1 MLEQP
6 GNRPGT
12 RRHARICRYPSG
24 PSPMSAPSPLALALG
39 RIPSGL
45 YVVTTLKDGKPLG
58 FVGSLVMQVG
68 FEPPV
73 VSVAIGKTREHLV
86 AIRACGRFGI
96 SVLDGASQKLM
107 ASFFQ
112 RHEPGRSAF
121 DHVEHRPSP
130 SGVPVLAGALAW
142 LDCRVSGEHATGDHV
157 VVFGV
162 VEHGELLRTGDP
174 AVHLR
179 KNGLD
184 Y

>member
-1 MLEQP
+1 
-6 GNRPGT
+6 
-12 RRHARICRYPSG
+12 
-24 PSPMSAPSPLALALG
+24 MSAPSPLALALG

-45 YVVTTLKDGKPLG
+45 YVVTTLRDGKPLG

-73 VSVAIGKTREHLV
+73 VSVAIGKSREHLA
-86 AIRACGRFGI
+86 AIRAHGRFSI
-96 SVLDGASQKLM
+96 SVLDGASQRLM
-107 ASFFQ
+107 ASFFK

-121 DHVEHRPSP
+121 DHVEHRPTP

>member
-1 MLEQP
+1 MS
-6 GNRPGT
+6 
-12 RRHARICRYPSG
+12 SG
-24 PSPMSAPSPLALALG
+24 PSSLALALG
-39 RIPSGL
+39 RIPTGL
-45 YVVTTLKDGKPLG
+45 YIVTTLHEGRPLG
-58 FVGSLVMQVG
+58 FVGSFLMQVG
-68 FEPPV
+68 IRPPV
-73 VSVAIGKTREHLV
+73 VSVAIAKNREHLP
-86 AIRACGRFGI
+86 AIRVHGRFGI

-107 ASFFQ
+107 AAFFK

-130 SGVPVLAGALAW
+130 SGLPTLAGALAW

-157 VVFGV
+157 VVFGE
-162 VEHGELLRTGDP
+162 VEHGDLLRAGDP